1 MKEPLMSRATILGAA
16 ALVALLLAGCTTSE
30 PAPTEPG
37 TTAEAT
43 SSPSPSPV
51 ESSPAPVVIA
61 PERPAEMD
69 DDGYQGA
76 EAAAKYFQLL
86 DPYIMKTGDT
96 DEWEDMSHKECN
108 TCIQRL
114 EQARTIAEN
123 GDVFEGGEIQVTIL
137 HTYEQDESTG
147 GWPLDVEI
155 STAEA
160 TIITSDGTVA
170 AEFDEDQGLVRM
182 EVSYVEGGWKVLG
195 IAPLDEESSR

>member
-1 MKEPLMSRATILGAA
+1 MPRATIFGAA
-16 ALVALLLAGCTTSE
+16 ALTALLLAGCTTSE

-76 EAAAKYFQLL
+76 EAAAKYFLSL
-86 DPYIMKTGDT
+86 DDHMMKTGDT
-96 DEWEDMSHKECN
+96 AEWEAMSHEECS
-108 TCIQRL
+108 TCTKRL

-123 GDVFEGGEIQVTIL
+123 GDEFHGGEMTVEIL
-137 HTYEQDESTG
+137 HTYEQDEPTG
-147 GWPLDVEI
+147 IWPIDISVEVEPVTITNQEGDEVFSEDAVVAEQRIEVTHQRDRWVIVNVVGAEHLDRDD
-155 STAEA
+155 A
-160 TIITSDGTVA
+160 
-170 AEFDEDQGLVRM
+170 
-182 EVSYVEGGWKVLG
+182 
-195 IAPLDEESSR
+195 